1 MTAHE
6 PLQPPQATGEG
17 SGLNAASPWPK
28 ADDRGR
34 GTGLPRI
41 LMITRQA
48 GRAPTREQLEAVGL
62 ESAESHMA
70 FHEMAEDSP
79 LFAEADAL
87 VIEIAPR
94 DQADFDAFD
103 RIVHLAAGQL
113 PVIAAVDGLTVAD
126 TRTLLR
132 AGALDVLPLPFT
144 AEELRQAVEPAR
156 RPAARPAAPRAPSQ
170 PPRRQGRVVSFLG
183 TTGGAGVTSI
193 ATQLGILW
201 SQNARVCFID
211 FDVQF
216 GNAALLMDLRPSLHL
231 GHLIEDAERLDADLL
246 QSVAMNHA
254 SGMALIASPAEMMP
268 LDVVTNEFADRLL
281 RLATQTYDVVLV
293 DLPTAWTE
301 WTVRAL
307 QRSDAIC
314 LLTALNVPGLHQA
327 RRQLE
332 VIEANGLMPRLKIAA
347 NRVQKSL
354 FGKVDLKETEAVL
367 GRKVDFTIAN
377 DYPAVSSAN
386 DEGRALKDVKPSSRV
401 VKDLKAVAEALQ
413 GAFAAEGDGQ

>member
-6 PLQPPQATGEG
+6 PLQPSQAMGEG
-17 SGLNAASPWPK
+17 SGVNAASPWRK
-28 ADDRGR
+28 VDDRGPS
-34 GTGLPRI
+34 GGLPRI
-41 LMITRQA
+41 LMLTRQA
-48 GRAPTREQLEAVGL
+48 GRAPTQEQLEAVGL

-94 DQADFDAFD
+94 NQADFEAFD

-156 RPAARPAAPRAPSQ
+156 RPARPAAPRAQSQ
-170 PPRRQGRVVSFLG
+170 PPRRQGKVISFLG

-201 SQNARVCFID
+201 SQNARVCYID

-216 GNAALLMDLRPSLHL
+216 GNAALLLDLRPSLHL
-231 GHLIEDAERLDADLL
+231 GHLIEDAERLDPDLL

-268 LDVVTNEFADRLL
+268 LDVVTNEFVDRLL

-332 VIEANGLMPRLKIAA
+332 VIEANGLMPKLKITA

-377 DYPAVSSAN
+377 DYPTVSSAN

-413 GAFAAEGDGQ
+413 GAFATEGDGQ

>member
-1 MTAHE
+1 M
-6 PLQPPQATGEG
+6 L
-17 SGLNAASPWPK
+17 
-28 ADDRGR
+28 
-34 GTGLPRI
+34 
-41 LMITRQA
+41 TRQG
-48 GRAPTREQLEAVGL
+48 GRTPTQEQLAAVGL
-62 ESAESHMA
+62 ESAESHIA
-70 FHEMAEDSP
+70 IHEIAEDSP

-87 VIEIAPR
+87 VLEIAPR
-94 DQADFDAFD
+94 NPADLEAFD
-103 RIVHLAAGQL
+103 RIVHLAGGQL

-132 AGALDVLPLPFT
+132 AGALDALPLPFT

-156 RPAARPAAPRAPSQ
+156 RPARPAAPRSPST
-170 PPRRQGRVVSFLG
+170 PRRQGKVVSFLG

-193 ATQLGILW
+193 TTQLGILW
-201 SQNARVCFID
+201 SANARVCCID

-216 GNAALLMDLRPSLHL
+216 GNAALLLDLRPSLHL
-231 GHLIEDAERLDADLL
+231 GHLIEDAERLDPDLL

-268 LDVVTNEFADRLL
+268 LDIVTNEFVDRLL
-281 RLATQTYDVVLV
+281 RLATQVYDVVLI

-314 LLTALNVPGLHQA
+314 LVTELNVPGLHQA

-332 VIEANGLMPRLKIAA
+332 VVEANGLLPKLKITA
-347 NRVQKSL
+347 NRVQKNF
-354 FGKVDLKETEAVL
+354 FGKVDLKETEAIL

-377 DYPAVSSAN
+377 DYPTVSSAN
-386 DEGRALKDVKPSSRV
+386 DEGRALKDVKSSSRV

-413 GAFAAEGDGQ
+413 GALATEGDGQ